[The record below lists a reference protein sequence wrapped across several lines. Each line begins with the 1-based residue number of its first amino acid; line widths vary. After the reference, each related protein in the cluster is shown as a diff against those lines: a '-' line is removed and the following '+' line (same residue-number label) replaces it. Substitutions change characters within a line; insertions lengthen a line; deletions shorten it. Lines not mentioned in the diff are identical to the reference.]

1 MRVQG
6 LKKKPTPNV
15 VKIVASATALAAL
28 GSSLVSNVDP
38 LTCLLRGVI
47 GYFVGKVFGEV
58 WCALFPGTRKTVDL
72 EESETLVT
80 SGQDDQEQLAA

>member
-1 MRVQG
+1 M
-6 LKKKPTPNV
+6 

-28 GSSLVSNVDP
+28 GSAIVSHVDP

-47 GYFVGKVFGEV
+47 GYLVGKVFGQV
-58 WCALFPGTRKTVDL
+58 WTAVFASTRSTTSLD
-72 EESETLVT
+72 EPETLVT